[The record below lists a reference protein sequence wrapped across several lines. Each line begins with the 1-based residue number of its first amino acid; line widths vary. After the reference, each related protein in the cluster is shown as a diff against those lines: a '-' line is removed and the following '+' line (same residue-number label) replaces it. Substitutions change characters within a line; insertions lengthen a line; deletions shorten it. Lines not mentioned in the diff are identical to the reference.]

1 LNQSPTKILDAMNGK
16 EGNEWT
22 RKIKEFGEAQKDSF
36 RKAMN
41 KENAGKKEKKELKGK
56 SEEL

>member
-1 LNQSPTKILDAMNGK
+1 MNGK